1 MNAALNVRDYGC
13 AKVRR
18 RMDSYLAGELSVDLS
33 HEILEHLD
41 RCPDCSAELK
51 ARENM
56 RSAVRRIAAHSPEP
70 REGFEA
76 EVRAR
81 LARVPAPALGGRT
94 GALLLA
100 ASLVAAAGAGTLFV
114 LSRFAGAPGTDVAAI
129 RGAKAFLFATLNH
142 RNCTLRFAKWATMP
156 APATSDLVS
165 KLDAEARAAV
175 SKAAEGLPGYAPV
188 AAHECSH
195 AGEKVFHVI
204 LRRSGSS
211 SPGEL
216 VSVIATRPRSS
227 LAESVR
233 LAGLVDGGRMDGLAA
248 VGTTAPNGRL
258 VFLVTGGSGHEA
270 MNMGR
275 AVLPSVAA
283 AFVAR

>member
-1 MNAALNVRDYGC
+1 VNAALNVKDYAC

-56 RSAVRRIAAHSPEP
+56 RAAVRRIAALAPGP
-70 REGFEA
+70 RDGFEA

-81 LARVPAPALGGRT
+81 LARVPAPRAASVRP
-94 GALLLA
+94 LLLA
-100 ASLVAAAGAGTLFV
+100 ASLFAAAGAGTLFV
-114 LSRFAGAPGTDVAAI
+114 LSRSAGAPGTDVAAI
-129 RGAKAFLFATLNH
+129 RGAKAFLFAALNH
-142 RNCTLRFAKWATMP
+142 RNCTLRFAKWATAP
-156 APATSDLVS
+156 APAMSELAST
-165 KLDAEARAAV
+165 LDAESRAAV
-175 SKAAEGLPGYAPV
+175 AKAADGLPGYTPV

-195 AGEKVFHVI
+195 AGEKIFHVI

-211 SPGEL
+211 SPNEL
-216 VSVIATRPRSS
+216 VSVIATRPRSR
-227 LAESVR
+227 LAEGVR

-258 VFLVTGGSGHEA
+258 VFLVTSGSDRET
-270 MNMGR
+270 MSMGR